1 MAVET
6 GTVTSLW
13 RYPVKSMG
21 GEELAAA
28 EVTAYGLLGDRAYA
42 LIDSADGKAATAKN
56 PGKWPTMFA
65 FRAAFVE
72 PPKKGTAI
80 PAVRITLPNGETVN
94 TTAAECDHVLSRI
107 LNRTVT
113 VAKAEGGR
121 VSGVQTSLRAWSGKS
136 EEYRLDIEGIDQRDS
151 VQDFTLPT
159 GTFFDGALVH
169 LVTTATLSRLHELYP
184 SGHFEAPRFR
194 PNVVVDVGSGEKRFL
209 EQSWIGRTVAI
220 GDVMLKITDPCARC
234 VMTTLP
240 QGDLP
245 KDTGILKTAV
255 QHSQGY
261 VGVYAAVVSEGTIK
275 RGDTV
280 SVGDAT
286 A

>member
-1 MAVET
+1 MVVET
-6 GTVTSLW
+6 GTVASLW

-21 GEELAAA
+21 GEQLAAA
-28 EVTAYGLLGDRAYA
+28 DLTAYGLLGDRAYA
-42 LIDSADGKAATAKN
+42 LIDSVDGKAATAKN
-56 PGKWPTMFA
+56 PAKWPTMFA

-72 PPKKGTAI
+72 PPNNGMAI
-80 PAVRITLPNGETVN
+80 PAVRITLPDGETID

-107 LNRTVT
+107 LDRTVT
-113 VAKAEGGR
+113 VAKAERGR

-136 EEYRLDIEGIDQRDS
+136 EEYRLDIDGIDQGNS
-151 VQDFTLPT
+151 VQDFTLPA

-169 LVTTATLSRLHELYP
+169 LVTTATLSRLHDLYP
-184 SGHFEAPRFR
+184 SGRFEVPRFR
-194 PNVVVDVGSGEKRFL
+194 PNVVVDIGSGEKSFV
-209 EQSWIGRTVAI
+209 EQTWIGRTVAI
-220 GDVMLKITDPCARC
+220 GDVMLKITGPCARC

-240 QGDLP
+240 QGGLP
-245 KDTGILKTAV
+245 KDVGILKTAV

-261 VGVYAAVVSEGTIK
+261 VGVYAAVVSEGRIK

-280 SVGDAT
+280 RVGDAT